1 MKLPAMSTR
10 FRIVIGLASLLMS
23 VMLGAMALEIVP
35 DRRSAVLDGR
45 NQLSEAIAVNSS
57 VLVNRGDIRRIQAI
71 LTVLVSR
78 HDEILSAGIRKVD
91 GELIVDVAD
100 HAAEW
105 QEQITDYST
114 DSQVF
119 VPLQNAEGK
128 WGSLEIRF
136 TPIHGDLWFEI
147 AHNPWVRLIGFVM
160 TLCLVSWY
168 VYLGKILE
176 QLNPSKSVPGRVR
189 ETLDTLAEG
198 LLAIDRKGRIALCN
212 QAFAVTLGEEPEKLV
227 GRKVLELP
235 WQLEETLSLEPK
247 TFPWDRVLS
256 GEQTLAQATLKLL
269 ASDGT
274 VRIYQVNCAPVV
286 GKETQVRGVFC
297 CFENV
302 TELEAQKVELAASRA
317 SAEAAN
323 QAKSAFLA
331 NMSHQIRTP
340 MNAILGFTEVL
351 RRGMYDDPAQ
361 QTEYLETIHSSGQH
375 LLRLINDIL
384 DLSKV
389 EAGRLE
395 VERLP
400 CCPHQLLLEVV
411 TVLKVKADEKNLR
424 LDCQTPGGL
433 PEVIETDPGRVRQIL
448 TNVVGN
454 ALKFTETGGVSVVAR
469 MLCGT
474 KTRLQV
480 DIIDT
485 GVGMTDEAQQKIFD
499 PFSQADSSITRRFGG
514 TGLGLTISKSFAESL
529 GGALTVTSVAGEG
542 STFTMIV
549 DAGEIDPDARILDIS
564 DFEHESREAR
574 NIERGKRYKFNGSR
588 ILLVDDG
595 DANRQLIQL
604 VLQRNGVLVET
615 AVNGKLAV
623 DKATT
628 SDYDVILMD
637 MQMPVMDGYTA
648 TRKLREYGLDTPIV
662 ALTANAMRGDEEKC
676 REAGCTG
683 FLTKPVD
690 LDEVLAY
697 LAELLGAEEYEADE
711 LEDFAEDQPSTLAI
725 AVAPSAGI
733 AKPASFGHPAIIE
746 PEQRAAFEVNASPE
760 KSASE
765 KSAALDEVLSEVA
778 PAQAGDPYDTSK
790 VFPPELIVNPQ
801 STAGV
806 RKPITS
812 ELPFDD
818 PEFREI
824 ILGFVDKLRSEVE
837 ELQVVWQRRDLE
849 AVARIAHWLKGAAG
863 TMGFRDFTEPG
874 LKLMN
879 LARDEQVDQIEPAI
893 RELAAMVASIELP
906 EPV

>member
-1 MKLPAMSTR
+1 MKLPQLSTR
-10 FRIVIGLASLLMS
+10 LRIVIGLASLLVS
-23 VMLGAMALEIVP
+23 VLLGAMALELVP
-35 DRRSAVLDGR
+35 DRRTAVMEGR
-45 NQLSEAIAVNSS
+45 NQLCEAIAVNSS
-57 VLVNRGDIRRIQAI
+57 VLVNRSDIRRIQAI

-91 GELIVDVAD
+91 GDLVVDVAD
-100 HAAEW
+100 HAAGW
-105 QEQITDYST
+105 RAHSTVRST
-114 DSQVF
+114 DAQVN
-119 VPLQNAEGK
+119 VPLNNSDGKK

-136 TPIHGDLWFEI
+136 TPIHGDLWFE
-147 AHNPWVRLIGFVM
+147 AVHNPWIRLIGFV
-160 TLCLVSWY
+160 TVLCLLSWY
-168 VYLGKILE
+168 LYLGRILE
-176 QLNPSKSVPGRVR
+176 QLNPSKAVPGRVR

-227 GRKVLELP
+227 GRKVEELP
-235 WQLEETLSLEPK
+235 WQSEVTYSLEPES
-247 TFPWDRVLS
+247 FPWDFILS
-256 GEQTLAQATLKLL
+256 GERTLSQATLKLL
-269 ASDGT
+269 ASDGS

-297 CFENV
+297 CFEDV
-302 TELEAQKVELAASRA
+302 TELEAQKVELAESRA
-317 SAEAAN
+317 HAEAAN
-323 QAKSAFLA
+323 QAKSEFLA
-331 NMSHQIRTP
+331 NMSHEIRTP

-361 QTEYLETIHSSGQH
+361 QTEYLEKIHSSGQH

-395 VERLP
+395 VERLA

-411 TVLKVKADEKNLR
+411 TVLKVKADEKKLR

-433 PEVIETDPGRVRQIL
+433 PEIIETDPGRVRQIL
-448 TNVVGN
+448 TNVIGN
-454 ALKFTETGGVSVVAR
+454 ALKFTETGGVSVVAK

-485 GVGMTDEAQQKIFD
+485 GVGMTEEAQRKIFD

-529 GGALTVTSVAGEG
+529 GGDLTVKSVEGEG

-549 DAGEIDPDARILDIS
+549 DAGEVDSEARILDIS
-564 DFEHESREAR
+564 DFEHESKKAR
-574 NIERGKRYKFNGSR
+574 LTERGKRYRFNGSR

-604 VLQRNGVLVET
+604 VLQRNGLLVET
-615 AVNGKLAV
+615 AVNGQQAV

-648 TRKLREYGLDTPIV
+648 TRKLREDGLEIPIV

-676 REAGCTG
+676 LAAGCSG

-690 LDEVLAY
+690 LDEVLGY
-697 LAELLGAEEYEADE
+697 LAELLGAEECEGDQLEE
-711 LEDFAEDQPSTLAI
+711 LGAAHTSTPA
-725 AVAPSAGI
+725 I
-733 AKPASFGHPAIIE
+733 AKPISPAVVGLPNKE
-746 PEQRAAFEVNASPE
+746 SKDTAV
-760 KSASE
+760 
-765 KSAALDEVLSEVA
+765 LDAVLNQVEHS
-778 PAQAGDPYDTSK
+778 QHDDPYDTSK
-790 VFPPELIVNPQ
+790 VFPPELTVNSQ
-801 STAGV
+801 SALGV
-806 RKPITS
+806 RKSITS

-818 PEFREI
+818 PELREI
-824 ILGFVDKLRSEVE
+824 VLGFADKLRSEVE
-837 ELQVVWQRRDLE
+837 ELQAAWKQRDLE
-849 AVARIAHWLKGAAG
+849 AVGRIAHWLKGAAG

-879 LARDEQVDQIEPAI
+879 LARDEQIDQIEPAI
-893 RELAAMVASIELP
+893 RELVVMVESIELP

>member
-302 TELEAQKVELAASRA
+302 TELEAQKVELAESRA

-331 NMSHQIRTP
+331 NMSHEIRTP

-361 QTEYLETIHSSGQH
+361 QTEYLDTIHSSGQH

-474 KTRLQV
+474 KTRLQI

-711 LEDFAEDQPSTLAI
+711 LEDFAEDQPSTPAI

>member
-1 MKLPAMSTR
+1 MKLPALSTR
-10 FRIVIGLASLLMS
+10 FRIVIGLASLLVS
-23 VMLGAMALEIVP
+23 VMLGAMALDIVP
-35 DRRSAVLDGR
+35 DRRTAVMEGR
-45 NQLSEAIAVNSS
+45 NQLCEAIAVNSS

-78 HDEILSAGIRKVD
+78 HDDILSAGIRTVE
-91 GELIVDVAD
+91 GELIVDVDD
-100 HAAEW
+100 HASAW
-105 QEQITDYST
+105 REQVVDYST
-114 DSQVF
+114 DSQVY

-128 WGSLEIRF
+128 WGNLEIRF
-136 TPIHGDLWFEI
+136 TPMHGDLWFEI
-147 AHNPWVRLIGFVM
+147 AHNPWVRLIAFV
-160 TLCLVSWY
+160 TILCLVSWY
-168 VYLGKILE
+168 LYLGKILE
-176 QLNPSKSVPGRVR
+176 QLNPSKAVPGRVR

-212 QAFAVTLGEEPEKLV
+212 QAFAITLGEEPEKLV
-227 GRKVLELP
+227 GRKVLDLP
-235 WQLEETLSLEPK
+235 WHREAKLSLEPES
-247 TFPWDRVLS
+247 FPWDRVLS

-269 ASDGT
+269 ASDGS

-297 CFENV
+297 CFEDV
-302 TELEAQKVELAASRA
+302 TELEAQKVELAESRA
-317 SAEAAN
+317 HAEAAN
-323 QAKSAFLA
+323 QAKSEFLA
-331 NMSHQIRTP
+331 NMSHEIRTP

-411 TVLKVKADEKNLR
+411 TVLKVKADEKQLR

-448 TNVVGN
+448 TNVIGN
-454 ALKFTETGGVSVVAR
+454 ALKFTERGGVSVVAK
-469 MLCGT
+469 MLCGNT
-474 KTRLQV
+474 TRLQI

-485 GVGMTDEAQQKIFD
+485 GVGMAEEAQQKIFD

-529 GGALTVTSVAGEG
+529 GGELTVTSVAGEG
-542 STFTMIV
+542 STFTIVV
-549 DAGEIDPDARILDIS
+549 DAGQIDADARILDIS
-564 DFEHESREAR
+564 DFESESREAR
-574 NIERGKRYKFNGSR
+574 KTERGIRYKFNGSR

-595 DANRQLIQL
+595 EANRQLIQL
-604 VLQRNGVLVET
+604 VLQRNGLLVES
-615 AVNGKLAV
+615 AVNGQQAV

-628 SDYDVILMD
+628 SDYDIILMD

-648 TRKLREYGLDTPIV
+648 TRTLREAGLDIPIV

-676 REAGCTG
+676 LAAGCTG

-690 LDEVLAY
+690 LDEVLGY
-697 LAELLGAEEYEADE
+697 LAELLGAEECSSEL
-711 LEDFAEDQPSTLAI
+711 LEDFTAEQPSTPAI
-725 AVAPSAGI
+725 DVIPSDVTTVDAATTPPMATTSALPTADRIEAPST
-733 AKPASFGHPAIIE
+733 S
-746 PEQRAAFEVNASPE
+746 QS
-760 KSASE
+760 
-765 KSAALDEVLSEVA
+765 LDSVLSQI
-778 PAQAGDPYDTSK
+778 PISQGGDPYDTSK
-790 VFPPELIVNPQ
+790 VFPSELTMNPQ
-801 STAGV
+801 STPAT
-806 RKPITS
+806 RKPIFS

-824 ILGFVDKLRSEVE
+824 IQGFVDKLGSEVE
-837 ELQVVWQRRDLE
+837 ELQIAWQNRDLE
-849 AVARIAHWLKGAAG
+849 AVGRIAHWLKGAAG
-863 TMGFRDFTEPG
+863 TMGFREFTEPG

-879 LARDEQVDQIEPAI
+879 LAEDKQIDQIEPVI
-893 RELAAMVASIELP
+893 RELVAMVAAIELP

>member
-1 MKLPAMSTR
+1 MKLPALSTR
-10 FRIVIGLASLLMS
+10 LRIVIGLASLLVS
-23 VMLGAMALEIVP
+23 VMLGAMALDIVP
-35 DRRSAVLDGR
+35 DRRTAVMNGR
-45 NQLSEAIAVNSS
+45 NQLCEAIAVNSS

-78 HDEILSAGIRKVD
+78 HDEILSAGIRTVD
-91 GELIVDVAD
+91 GVLVVDVAD
-100 HAAEW
+100 HAAGW
-105 QEQITDYST
+105 QERITDHST
-114 DSQVF
+114 DSQVY

-136 TPIHGDLWFEI
+136 TPMHGDLWFEI
-147 AHNPWVRLIGFVM
+147 TESPWVRLIGFV
-160 TLCLVSWY
+160 TVLCLLSWY
-168 VYLGKILE
+168 LYLGKILE
-176 QLNPSKSVPGRVR
+176 QLNPSKAVPGRVR

-212 QAFAVTLGEEPEKLV
+212 QAFAITLGEDPDKLV
-227 GRKVLELP
+227 GRKVVELP
-235 WQLEETLSLEPK
+235 WQRETTLSLEPGM
-247 TFPWDRVLS
+247 FPWDRVLS
-256 GEQTLAQATLKLL
+256 GEQTLSQATLKLL
-269 ASDGT
+269 ASDGS

-286 GKETQVRGVFC
+286 GKETQVRVVFC
-297 CFENV
+297 CFEDV
-302 TELEAQKVELAASRA
+302 TELEAQKVELAESRA

-323 QAKSAFLA
+323 QAKSEFLA
-331 NMSHQIRTP
+331 NMSHEIRTP

-411 TVLKVKADEKNLR
+411 NVLKVKADEKNLR

-454 ALKFTETGGVSVVAR
+454 ALKFTQTGGVSIVAK

-474 KTRLQV
+474 KTRLQI

-485 GVGMTDEAQQKIFD
+485 GVGMSEEAQSKIFD

-529 GGALTVTSVAGEG
+529 AGALTVKSVAGEG
-542 STFTMIV
+542 STFTIIV
-549 DAGEIDPDARILDIS
+549 DAGEIDSEARILDIS
-564 DFEHESREAR
+564 DFEVESRQAR
-574 NIERGKRYKFNGSR
+574 KTERGKKYRFNGSR

-595 DANRQLIQL
+595 EANRQLIKL
-604 VLQRNGVLVET
+604 VLQRNGCLVET
-615 AVNGKLAV
+615 AVNGQQAV

-648 TRKLREYGLDTPIV
+648 TRKLRELGLDLPIV

-676 REAGCTG
+676 LQAGCTG

-690 LDEVLAY
+690 IDRVLAY
-697 LAELLGAEEYEADE
+697 LAELLGAEACDAEQV
-711 LEDFAEDQPSTLAI
+711 EDFKGAQPSTPAI
-725 AVAPSAGI
+725 AITAANTGATMAGDTSTVAALTESG
-733 AKPASFGHPAIIE
+733 AKTSLEARDH
-746 PEQRAAFEVNASPE
+746 
-760 KSASE
+760 SAS
-765 KSAALDEVLSEVA
+765 LDNVLKQVQPSRI
-778 PAQAGDPYDTSK
+778 GDPYDTSRI
-790 VFPPELIVNPQ
+790 FPPELTVNSP
-801 STAGV
+801 SATGK
-806 RKPITS
+806 RKPIKS

-824 ILGFVDKLRSEVE
+824 IEGFVDKLRSEVD
-837 ELQVVWQRRDLE
+837 ELQLAWQDRDLE
-849 AVARIAHWLKGAAG
+849 AVGRIAHWLKGAAG

-879 LARDEQVDQIEPAI
+879 LARDEQIDQIEPAI
-893 RELAAMVASIELP
+893 RELVAMVAAIELP

>member
-1 MKLPAMSTR
+1 MKLPALSTR
-10 FRIVIGLASLLMS
+10 FRIVIGLASLMVS
-23 VMLGAMALEIVP
+23 VLLGAMALNIVP
-35 DRRSAVLDGR
+35 DRREAIMQGR
-45 NQLSEAIAVNSS
+45 SQLCEAIAVNSS
-57 VLVNRGDIRRIQAI
+57 VLVNRGDIQRLQAI

-78 HDEILSAGIRKVD
+78 HEEIQSAGIRKVD
-91 GELIVDVAD
+91 GELVVDIED
-100 HAAEW
+100 HVEAW
-105 QEQITDYST
+105 QDNVTDHST
-114 DSQVF
+114 DSQVY

-136 TPIHGDLWFEI
+136 APLHGDLWFEI
-147 AHNPWVRLIGFVM
+147 AHNPWVRLIGFV
-160 TLCLVSWY
+160 TSLCLLSWY
-168 VYLGKILE
+168 MYLGKILE

-212 QAFAVTLGEEPEKLV
+212 QAFAITLGEDPEKLI
-227 GRKVLELP
+227 GRKVVELP
-235 WQLEETLSLEPK
+235 WQLDTTLSLEPV

-256 GEQTLAQATLKLL
+256 SEQTLAQATLKLL
-269 ASDGT
+269 ACDGT
-274 VRIYQVNCAPVV
+274 LRIYQVNCAPVV

-297 CFENV
+297 CFEDV
-302 TELEAQKVELAASRA
+302 TELEAQKVQLAESRA

-323 QAKSAFLA
+323 QAKSEFLA
-331 NMSHQIRTP
+331 NMSHEIRTP

-389 EAGRLE
+389 EASRLE

-411 TVLKVKADEKNLR
+411 TVLKVKADEKQLR
-424 LDCQTPGGL
+424 LDCQTPEGL
-433 PEVIETDPGRVRQIL
+433 PEVLETDPGRVRQIL
-448 TNVVGN
+448 TNVIGN

-485 GVGMTDEAQQKIFD
+485 GVGMTEEAQKKIFD
-499 PFSQADSSITRRFGG
+499 PFSQADTSITRRFGG
-514 TGLGLTISKSFAESL
+514 TGLGLTISRSFAESL
-529 GGALTVTSVAGEG
+529 GGSLTVSSVAGEG
-542 STFTMIV
+542 STFTVIV
-549 DAGEIDPDARILDIS
+549 DAGEIDPAARIMDIS
-564 DFEHESREAR
+564 DFEVESRKASKT
-574 NIERGKRYKFNGSR
+574 ERGKRYRFNGSR

-604 VLQRNGVLVET
+604 VLQRNGLLVET
-615 AVNGKLAV
+615 AVNGQLAV

-648 TRKLREYGLDTPIV
+648 TRKLREGGLDIPIV

-697 LAELLGAEEYEADE
+697 LAELLGAEECDVEQ
-711 LEDFAEDQPSTLAI
+711 LEDFAAAQPSTPAI
-725 AVAPSAGI
+725 AMAPSV
-733 AKPASFGHPAIIE
+733 PAPSPGDFGHLADAD
-746 PEQRAAFEVNASPE
+746 PEDCETASANE
-760 KSASE
+760 TFKN
-765 KSAALDEVLSEVA
+765 SAALDEVLSKVV
-778 PAQAGDPYDTSK
+778 PARNDDPYDTSK
-790 VFPPELIVNPQ
+790 VFPPELIVN
-801 STAGV
+801 SRSAAT
-806 RKPITS
+806 RKPIIS

-824 ILGFVDKLRSEVE
+824 VVGFVDKLKTEVD
-837 ELQVVWQRRDLE
+837 ELQTVWQRRDLE
-849 AVARIAHWLKGAAG
+849 AVGRIAHWLKGAAG

-874 LKLMN
+874 LNLMN
-879 LARDEQVDQIEPAI
+879 LARDEQIDRIEPAI
-893 RELAAMVASIELP
+893 RELVAMVAAIEVP
-906 EPV
+906 AAV

>member
-1 MKLPAMSTR
+1 MKLPALSTR

-23 VMLGAMALEIVP
+23 VMLGAMALDLVP
-35 DRRSAVLDGR
+35 DRRTAVLEGR
-45 NQLSEAIAVNSS
+45 DQLCEAIAVNSS

-105 QEQITDYST
+105 QDQITDYST
-114 DSQVF
+114 DSQVY

-136 TPIHGDLWFEI
+136 TPIHGDLWFEV
-147 AHNPWVRLIGFVM
+147 AHNPWVRLIGFV
-160 TLCLVSWY
+160 TSLCVLSWY
-168 VYLGKILE
+168 LYLGKILE

-212 QAFAVTLGEEPEKLV
+212 QAFAITLGEEPEKLV

-235 WQLEETLSLEPK
+235 WQLEATLSLEPK

-274 VRIYQVNCAPVV
+274 IRIYQVNCAPVV

-297 CFENV
+297 CFEDV
-302 TELEAQKVELAASRA
+302 TELEAQKVELAESRA

-323 QAKSAFLA
+323 QAKSEFLA
-331 NMSHQIRTP
+331 NMSHEIRTP

-395 VERLP
+395 VERLA

-411 TVLKVKADEKNLR
+411 TVLKVKADEKQLR

-433 PEVIETDPGRVRQIL
+433 PEVIATDPGRVRQIL
-448 TNVVGN
+448 TNVIGN

-485 GVGMTDEAQQKIFD
+485 GVGMSEEAQQKIFD

-514 TGLGLTISKSFAESL
+514 TGLGLTISRSFAESL

-574 NIERGKRYKFNGSR
+574 NIERGKRYRFNGSR

-595 DANRQLIQL
+595 EANRQLIQL
-604 VLQRNGVLVET
+604 VLQRNELLVET
-615 AVNGKLAV
+615 AVNGQLAV

-648 TRKLREYGLDTPIV
+648 TRKLRQGGLDIPIV

-697 LAELLGAEEYEADE
+697 LAELLGAEECDGDE
-711 LEDFAEDQPSTLAI
+711 LEVLAAAQPATPAI
-725 AVAPSAGI
+725 AVAPSGGVGNPAG
-733 AKPASFGHPAIIE
+733 FGLPTIIE
-746 PEQRAAFEVNASPE
+746 PGQRAAVDVNAV
-760 KSASE
+760 SE
-765 KSAALDEVLSEVA
+765 KSAALDEVLSKVA

-790 VFPPELIVNPQ
+790 VFPPELIGNPQ
-801 STAGV
+801 SAAGV

-863 TMGFRDFTEPG
+863 TMGFREFTEPG
-874 LKLMN
+874 LKLIN
-879 LARDEQVDQIEPAI
+879 LARDEQIDQIEPAI
-893 RELAAMVASIELP
+893 CELAAMVALIELP

>member
-1 MKLPAMSTR
+1 MKLPQVSTR
-10 FRIVIGLASLLMS
+10 LRIVLSITSLMVSAL
-23 VMLGAMALEIVP
+23 LGAMALNIVP
-35 DRRSAVLDGR
+35 DRREAIMQGR
-45 NQLSEAIAVNSS
+45 NQLCEAIAVNSS
-57 VLVNRGDIRRIQAI
+57 VLVNRGDIQRLQAI

-78 HDEILSAGIRKVD
+78 HDEIQSAGIRRVD
-91 GELIVDVAD
+91 GELVVDIAD
-100 HAAEW
+100 HDATWKQKATEL
-105 QEQITDYST
+105 ST
-114 DSQVF
+114 DSQVY

-136 TPIHGDLWFEI
+136 TPLHGDLWFELV
-147 AHNPWVRLIGFVM
+147 HNPWVRLIGFVT

-168 VYLGKILE
+168 FYLGKILE

-212 QAFAVTLGEEPEKLV
+212 QAFAITLGEDPGKLV
-227 GRKVLELP
+227 GRKVVDLP
-235 WQLEETLSLEPK
+235 WQRETTLSLEPDS
-247 TFPWDRVLS
+247 FPWERILS
-256 GEQTLAQATLKLL
+256 GEPTLSQATLKLL

-274 VRIYQVNCAPVV
+274 VRIYQVNCAPVM

-297 CFENV
+297 CFEDI
-302 TELEAQKVELAASRA
+302 TELEAQKVELAESRA

-323 QAKSAFLA
+323 QAKSEFLA
-331 NMSHQIRTP
+331 NMSHEIRTP

-395 VERLP
+395 VERLE
-400 CCPHQLLLEVV
+400 CCPHQLLLEVIA
-411 TVLKVKADEKNLR
+411 VLKVKADEKHLR

-433 PEVIETDPGRVRQIL
+433 PEVIKTDPGRVRQIL
-448 TNVVGN
+448 TNVIGN
-454 ALKFTETGGVSVVAR
+454 ALKFTERGGVSVVAT

-480 DIIDT
+480 EIIDT
-485 GVGMTDEAQQKIFD
+485 GVGMTEEAQRRIFD

-514 TGLGLTISKSFAESL
+514 TGLGLTISKNFAESL
-529 GGALTVTSVAGEG
+529 GGDLTVKSAVGEG
-542 STFTMIV
+542 STFTMVV
-549 DAGEIDPDARILDIS
+549 DAGQIDPDARILDIS
-564 DFEHESREAR
+564 EFETQAREAR
-574 NIERGKRYKFNGSR
+574 ITERGKRYRFEGSR

-595 DANRQLIQL
+595 EANRQFIQL
-604 VLQRNGVLVET
+604 VLQRNGLLVDT
-615 AVNGKLAV
+615 AVHGQQAV
-623 DKATT
+623 DMANE

-648 TRKLREYGLDTPIV
+648 TRKLREDGFDVPIV

-690 LDEVLAY
+690 IDELLAY
-697 LAELLGAEEYEADE
+697 LAELFGAEECTGELETENPKALTLVAADE
-711 LEDFAEDQPSTLAI
+711 SRTVHSESAEETHTDQATEPHDADRSSLSSVPTDRLDEAVKTVQPAI
-725 AVAPSAGI
+725 APD
-733 AKPASFGHPAIIE
+733 
-746 PEQRAAFEVNASPE
+746 AF
-760 KSASE
+760 
-765 KSAALDEVLSEVA
+765 
-778 PAQAGDPYDTSK
+778 DTAK
-790 VFPPELIVNPQ
+790 VFPTELIEDSRRRTATHSPIR
-801 STAGV
+801 ST
-806 RKPITS
+806 
-812 ELPFDD
+812 LPFDD

-824 ILGFVDKLRSEVE
+824 IIGFVDRLRLEIT
-837 ELQVVWQRRDLE
+837 ELQRVWANRDFDE
-849 AVARIAHWLKGAAG
+849 VARIAHWMKGAAG
-863 TMGFRDFTEPG
+863 TMGFSDFTEPG
-874 LKLMN
+874 LKLMD
-879 LARDEQVDQIEPAI
+879 LARKERTDEISSLIE
-893 RELAAMVASIELP
+893 ELTAMVAAIEVA

>member
-1 MKLPAMSTR
+1 MKLPALSTR

-45 NQLSEAIAVNSS
+45 NQLCEAIAVNSS

-78 HDEILSAGIRKVD
+78 HDDILSAGIRKVD
-91 GELIVDVAD
+91 GELVVDVAD
-100 HAAEW
+100 HATEW
-105 QEQITDYST
+105 QNQMMDYST

-147 AHNPWVRLIGFVM
+147 THNPWVRLISFV
-160 TLCLVSWY
+160 TILCLLSWY
-168 VYLGKILE
+168 MYLGKILE

-212 QAFAVTLGEEPEKLV
+212 QAFAITLGEEPEKLV
-227 GRKVLELP
+227 GRKVLDLP
-235 WQLEETLSLEPK
+235 WQQQTTLSLDPGS
-247 TFPWDRVLS
+247 FPWDRVLS

-269 ASDGT
+269 SSDGT

-286 GKETQVRGVFC
+286 GKGTQVRGVFC
-297 CFENV
+297 CFEDV
-302 TELEAQKVELAASRA
+302 TELEAQKVELAESRA

-323 QAKSAFLA
+323 QAKSEFLA
-331 NMSHQIRTP
+331 NMSHEIRTP

-375 LLRLINDIL
+375 LLGLINDIL

-395 VERLP
+395 VERLA

-411 TVLKVKADEKNLR
+411 TVLKVKADEKQLR

-433 PEVIETDPGRVRQIL
+433 PEVIATDPGRVRQIL
-448 TNVVGN
+448 TNVIGN
-454 ALKFTETGGVSVVAR
+454 ALKFTETGGVSVVAK

-485 GVGMTDEAQQKIFD
+485 GVGMSEEAQQKIFD

-529 GGALTVTSVAGEG
+529 GGDLTVTSVAGEG

-564 DFEHESREAR
+564 DFEHESRKGR
-574 NIERGKRYKFNGSR
+574 NIERGKRYRFNGSR

-604 VLQRNGVLVET
+604 VLQRNGLLVET
-615 AVNGKLAV
+615 AINGQLAV

-648 TRKLREYGLDTPIV
+648 TRKLRDFGLDTPIV

-697 LAELLGAEEYEADE
+697 LADLLGAEECEAE
-711 LEDFAEDQPSTLAI
+711 QLEDYAENQPSTPAI
-725 AVAPSAGI
+725 AVVPSVGVSN
-733 AKPASFGHPAIIE
+733 PASFDHPAIIA
-746 PEQRAAFEVNASPE
+746 PEQRAAIDVEA
-760 KSASE
+760 ASE

-778 PAQAGDPYDTSK
+778 SVQVGDPYDTSK

-801 STAGV
+801 SAAGMQ
-806 RKPITS
+806 KPITS

-824 ILGFVDKLRSEVE
+824 ILGFVDKLRLEVE

-863 TMGFRDFTEPG
+863 TMGFREFTQPG
-874 LKLMN
+874 LRLIN
-879 LARDEQVDQIEPAI
+879 LVRDEQVDQIEPAI
-893 RELAAMVASIELP
+893 RELVSMVAAIKLP
-906 EPV
+906 EHV

>member
-1 MKLPAMSTR
+1 MKLPALSTR
-10 FRIVIGLASLLMS
+10 FRIVVGLASLLVS
-23 VMLGAMALEIVP
+23 VMLGAMALDLVP
-35 DRRSAVLDGR
+35 DRRTAVMEGR
-45 NQLSEAIAVNSS
+45 NQLCESIAVNSS

-91 GELIVDVAD
+91 GELVVDVGD
-100 HAAEW
+100 HTDAW
-105 QEQITDYST
+105 QDQVLDHST
-114 DSQVF
+114 DSQVY
-119 VPLQNAEGK
+119 VPLQNAGGK

-136 TPIHGDLWFEI
+136 TPMHGDLWFEI
-147 AHNPWVRLIGFVM
+147 AHNPWVRLIGFV
-160 TLCLVSWY
+160 TSLCLLSWY
-168 VYLGKILE
+168 LYLGKILE
-176 QLNPSKSVPGRVR
+176 QLNPSKAVPGRVR

-212 QAFAVTLGEEPEKLV
+212 QAFAITLGEEPEKLV
-227 GRKVLELP
+227 GRKVVELP
-235 WQLEETLSLEPK
+235 WQQETTLSLEPG
-247 TFPWDRVLS
+247 TFPWERILS

-297 CFENV
+297 CFEDI
-302 TELEAQKVELAASRA
+302 TELEAQKVELAESRA
-317 SAEAAN
+317 HAEAAN
-323 QAKSAFLA
+323 QAKSEFLA
-331 NMSHQIRTP
+331 NMSHEIRTP

-395 VERLP
+395 VERLA

-411 TVLKVKADEKNLR
+411 TVLKVKADEKQLR

-448 TNVVGN
+448 TNVIGN
-454 ALKFTETGGVSVVAR
+454 ALKFTERGGVSVVAK
-469 MLCGT
+469 MLCGNT
-474 KTRLQV
+474 TRLQI

-485 GVGMTDEAQQKIFD
+485 GVGMSEEAQQKIFD

-529 GGALTVTSVAGEG
+529 GGDLTVTSVAGEG
-542 STFTMIV
+542 STFTVVI
-549 DAGEIDPDARILDIS
+549 DAGQIDPDARILDIS
-564 DFEHESREAR
+564 DFETESKEAR
-574 NIERGKRYKFNGSR
+574 KIERGKRYKFNGSR

-604 VLQRNGVLVET
+604 VLQRNGLLVET
-615 AVNGKLAV
+615 AVNGQLAV
-623 DKATT
+623 DKATA

-648 TRKLREYGLDTPIV
+648 TRTLREGGLEIPIV

-676 REAGCTG
+676 LAAGCTG

-690 LDEVLAY
+690 LDEVLGY
-697 LAELLGAEEYEADE
+697 LAELLGAKECEHDQ
-711 LEDFAEDQPSTLAI
+711 LEDFSADQPSTPAI
-725 AVAPSAGI
+725 AFAASDI
-733 AKPASFGHPAIIE
+733 ATPQEK
-746 PEQRAAFEVNASPE
+746 ASPIAMPVE
-760 KSASE
+760 PDPKNQAESSNESKS
-765 KSAALDEVLSEVA
+765 LDSVLSQVE
-778 PAQAGDPYDTSK
+778 PSEAGDPYDTSRI
-790 VFPPELIVNPQ
+790 FPPELTVNPQ
-801 STAGV
+801 SPGGL

-824 ILGFVDKLRSEVE
+824 ILGFIDKLGSEVE
-837 ELQVVWQRRDLE
+837 QLQIAWQNRDLE
-849 AVARIAHWLKGAAG
+849 AVGRIAHWLKGAAG

-874 LKLMN
+874 LRLMN
-879 LARDEQVDQIEPAI
+879 LARDEQINQIEPAI
-893 RELAAMVASIELP
+893 RELVAMVAAIEVP